1 MTQADYVR
9 HSGLSKG
16 QVSKLVAKGMPMTSA
31 AAADA
36 WRGSTARR
44 HPPSLPRT
52 AAESTAKVAPDAARE
67 ATPEAGPYR
76 PPEVETKAPDPQAIM
91 ADSPQGAY
99 ERQRSIERAAY
110 ALAVR
115 ALKAGANDGME
126 KVKTHAQAVRSLL
139 AVKQDVL
146 DLAERERQLVAGDWV
161 RNAMTRHD
169 GVIAALARAMP
180 NTLAARISPH
190 DPEHA
195 RAELSRWVEDVF
207 LKALHET
214 DPWKE

>member
-1 MTQADYVR
+1 MTQSEYVK

-44 HPPSLPRT
+44 HPPSLPKT
-52 AAESTAKVAPDAARE
+52 APEP
-67 ATPEAGPYR
+67 TPEAGPYR

-115 ALKAGANDGME
+115 ALKAGANDGIE

-146 DLAERERQLVAGDWV
+146 DLAERERQLVPGDWV
-161 RNAMTRHD
+161 RDAMTRHD
-169 GVIAALARAMP
+169 GVIATLARAMP

-195 RAELSRWVEDVF
+195 RAELSRWVEEVF
-207 LKALHET
+207 LKALHDT
-214 DPWKE
+214 NPWKE